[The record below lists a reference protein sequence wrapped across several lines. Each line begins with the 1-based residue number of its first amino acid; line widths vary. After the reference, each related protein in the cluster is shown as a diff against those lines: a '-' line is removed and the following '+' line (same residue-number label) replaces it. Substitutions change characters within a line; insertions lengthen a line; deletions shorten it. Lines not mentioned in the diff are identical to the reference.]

1 MHSTHKPRFGRADS
15 FRHQCVRPLKSLLDA
30 SGVAKGKEASLQIC
44 KITSRPLLLL
54 LPFPLVLLHS
64 SQQKIL
70 LPFMRHGFYGCF
82 KLWRRRQNRPLP
94 LQTQLTR
101 RRQVAFSWNIDPK
114 NNFQSFSGILQPSQE
129 NFWGGRLL
137 YQIVSYSLVK
147 LEKRGRTGQLHTRK
161 HTHTHDLGNYLVHI
175 LLQSIRFELP
185 PPSPPSCQAQVLRAE
200 YSVLVLQISPTLLL
214 SHASSS

>member
-1 MHSTHKPRFGRADS
+1 MGTTVHSTHKPRFGRADS

-30 SGVAKGKEASLQIC
+30 SRVAKGKEASLQIC
-44 KITSRPLLLL
+44 KITSRPLLLLLL

-82 KLWRRRQNRPLP
+82 KLRRRQNRPLP

-137 YQIVSYSLVK
+137 YQIVSYSLVNW
-147 LEKRGRTGQLHTRK
+147 RK
-161 HTHTHDLGNYLVHI
+161 EEEQDNYTHANTHTHT
-175 LLQSIRFELP
+175 
-185 PPSPPSCQAQVLRAE
+185 
-200 YSVLVLQISPTLLL
+200 
-214 SHASSS
+214 